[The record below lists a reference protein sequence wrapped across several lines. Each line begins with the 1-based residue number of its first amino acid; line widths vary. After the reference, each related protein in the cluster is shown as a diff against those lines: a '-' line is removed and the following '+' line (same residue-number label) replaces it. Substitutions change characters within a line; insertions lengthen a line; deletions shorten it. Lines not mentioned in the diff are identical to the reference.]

1 MSKFKHVIYVFVYV
15 FNTDKVW
22 TDFRR
27 SYNAKGM
34 MNFFSNFIK
43 ACHYTLVH
51 KSNNE
56 SIYLHVYSF
65 MYHLYNGI

>member
-34 MNFFSNFIK
+34 MNFF
-43 ACHYTLVH
+43 L
-51 KSNNE
+51 
-56 SIYLHVYSF
+56 
-65 MYHLYNGI
+65 